1 MPFTVTD
8 VPHLPAGFA
17 DTFTSK
23 TVTTSEGLTLHAVV
37 GGSGPALLLLPAWP
51 QFWYNWRLVMP
62 ALAEHFTVVAA
73 DVRGL
78 GGSDKPATGY
88 TPVTLA
94 ADMADL
100 MTALG
105 HDRFAVAGYDLGMN
119 VAQGLA
125 ASHRDRVTRLVVGES
140 VLPGLSPSPPLISDT
155 ATNAFLWHFAFN
167 RLQDINERMVAGRE
181 EIYFGHQFASKAARP
196 DAIPQHVVDV
206 YVNLLRD
213 PSALHAVFEYYRTLD
228 EWPEQVQR
236 WRDEG
241 PLSIPVLAIGGEYST
256 GTGPEQDMRLLATD
270 VTGLVIPGAGHFLA
284 EEAPEALTKALLD
297 FLL

>member
-51 QFWYNWRLVMP
+51 QFWYHWRLVMP

-73 DVRGL
+73 DLRGL

-140 VLPGLSPSPPLISDT
+140 VLPGLSPSPPLISDS

-181 EIYFGHQFASKAARP
+181 EIYFGHQFTSKAARP
-196 DAIPQHVVDV
+196 DAIPQHIVDV
-206 YVNLLRD
+206 YVDLLRD
-213 PSALHAVFEYYRTLD
+213 PAALHAVFEYYRTLD

-241 PLSIPVLAIGGEYST
+241 PLSIPVLAIGGEYAT
-256 GTGPEQDMRLLATD
+256 GTGPEEVMRLLATD
-270 VTGLVIPGAGHFLA
+270 VTGLVIPGGGHFLA

>member
-8 VPHLPAGFA
+8 VPNLPTGFA
-17 DTFTSK
+17 ATFTSK

-37 GGSGPALLLLPAWP
+37 GGDGPPLLLLPAWP
-51 QFWYNWRLVMP
+51 QFWYHWRLVMP

-78 GGSDKPATGY
+78 GGSDKPAAGY

-119 VAQGLA
+119 VAHGLA

-140 VLPGLSPSPPLISDT
+140 VLPGLSPSPPLISDA

-181 EIYFGHQFASKAARP
+181 EIYFGHQFTSKAARP
-196 DAIPQHVVDV
+196 DAIPQHIVDV
-206 YVNLLRD
+206 YVDLLRD
-213 PSALHAVFEYYRTLD
+213 PAALHAVFEYYRTLD
-228 EWPEQVQR
+228 EWPEQVHR

-241 PLSIPVLAIGGEYST
+241 PLSIPVLAIGGEYAT
-256 GTGPEQDMRLLATD
+256 GTGPEEVMRLLATN
-270 VTGLVIPGAGHFLA
+270 VTGLVIPGVGHFLA

>member
-17 DTFTSK
+17 DTFTSHTVK
-23 TVTTSEGLTLHAVV
+23 TSDLTLHAVV
-37 GGSGPALLLLPAWP
+37 GGDGPPLLLLPAWP
-51 QFWYNWRLVMP
+51 QFWYHWRLVMP

-119 VAQGLA
+119 VAHGLA

-140 VLPGLSPSPPLISDT
+140 VLPGLSPSPPLISDA

-196 DAIPQHVVDV
+196 DAVPQHAVDV
-206 YVNLLRD
+206 YVDLLRD
-213 PSALHAVFEYYRTLD
+213 PAALHAVFEYYRTLD

-241 PLSIPVLAIGGEYST
+241 PLSIPVLAVGGEYAT
-256 GTGPEQDMRLLATD
+256 GTGPEEVMRLLATN
-270 VTGLVIPGAGHFLA
+270 VTGLVIPGSGHFLA